1 MSIGH
6 VLTKTSTLVPL
17 GYFII
22 NKPGGIF
29 FIKKEQLIKAL
40 KSLNIGVQKNNKVK
54 RSDIITALNKVISE
68 NEYPKVKALKSAIEN
83 LKAEDINDITAPDLV
98 ELLGKLYNMVHKHV
112 GFELDQL
119 LKGD

>member
-1 MSIGH
+1 M
-6 VLTKTSTLVPL
+6 
-17 GYFII
+17 
-22 NKPGGIF
+22 
-29 FIKKEQLIKAL
+29 KKEQLIKAL

-83 LKAEDINDITAPDLV
+83 LKAEDINDMTAPDLV
-98 ELLGKLYNMVHKHV
+98 ELLGKLYDIVHKHV
-112 GFELDQL
+112 GFELDQM